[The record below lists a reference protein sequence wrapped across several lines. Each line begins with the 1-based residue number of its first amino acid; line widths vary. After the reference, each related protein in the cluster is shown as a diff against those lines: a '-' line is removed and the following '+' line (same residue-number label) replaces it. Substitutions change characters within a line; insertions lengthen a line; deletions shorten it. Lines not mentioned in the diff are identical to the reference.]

1 LNSTTVYYIGWKMF
15 FPYDNYQSAVDCTK
29 FGLITVYSA
38 LTITAQDNL
47 FILGRGDPF
56 LAYLKSSPNY
66 YVIGR
71 NSSYIS
77 YMKTF
82 ANLNMMVLSS
92 DFQ

>member
-1 LNSTTVYYIGWKMF
+1 M
-15 FPYDNYQSAVDCTK
+15 DCTK
-29 FGLITVYSA
+29 FGL
-38 LTITAQDNL
+38 LTIYTAEMITEKDNV
-47 FILGRGDPF
+47 FILGRGDAF
-56 LAYLKSSPNY
+56 LSFMKASPDF